1 MFVEIQEND
10 KNLEERGSGG
20 NMQGEHL
27 GEPTLRMKEEASSSL
42 PSQKTAQ
49 IQRDV
54 QQVQGA
60 QHRSGLTNAKFP
72 GQFLLTQCERQV
84 FSCESL

>member
-1 MFVEIQEND
+1 MTRIWKKGEVEETAQ
-10 KNLEERGSGG
+10 
-20 NMQGEHL
+20 MQGEHL

-72 GQFLLTQCERQV
+72 GQFLLTRCERQV